1 MAYSEASATFRTAF
15 TRLTKSH
22 SQMKKSSALLKES
35 NAKDGVTGRDSKTK
49 DNHTKESILLKE
61 ASQTIRSIQHTRP
74 LKPP

>member
-22 SQMKKSSALLKES
+22 SQMKKSSLVGKE
-35 NAKDGVTGRDSKTK
+35 ADIGKDSKTK

-74 LKPP
+74 LKPS